1 MGLVWR
7 MCPSLGLKDGK
18 EEAINPNSKAPFQAH
33 PPPPPCRNSYSLFL
47 FLTVRHLSYFVTVF
61 RKICLSERQ

>member
-18 EEAINPNSKAPFQAH
+18 EEAINPNSKAPFQA
-33 PPPPPCRNSYSLFL
+33 PPLPQEQLFFVSFLNCETPFL
-47 FLTVRHLSYFVTVF
+47 FCYCV
-61 RKICLSERQ
+61 